1 MGGPLQLV
9 LVFVATLMGVVSQV
23 ALGGYNEVMV
33 AANTVIYGQFLFVA
47 LAPLALAPLA
57 EAWILRP
64 TVDGPRRKARI
75 PWPLIWTGALV
86 LVLAVLLA
94 TAYGH
99 LTWQFTAFVT
109 TLWATTFLVASRVP
123 RAALL
128 TSLVVAAG
136 MTVWLPMNA
145 IAVVLIVGW
154 LVYLVAHGVR
164 GRGWDFISLGL
175 VVVVAVAIWEPIR
188 SSLAFV
194 LASTPTAAEAVVGGF
209 GGGVRAA
216 VGVVAAV
223 PGFGWVGAGLS
234 DSTLFEA
241 GGGTE
246 QTTAIVAGI
255 AAVAAVARRDRRLAA
270 GHRALGLRPPA
281 AGRDARGLRRHAER
295 PGPVGHRQRPALRL
309 VQVHLPRRHRGQRC
323 LPAGRAAA
331 ARQPRPPG

>member
-64 TVDGPRRKARI
+64 TVDGPRRRARI

-154 LVYLVAHGVR
+154 LVVPR
-164 GRGWDFISLGL
+164 GSGRSRARLGL
-175 VVVVAVAIWEPIR
+175 HQPRARRGGRRCHLGADPIQSR
-188 SSLAFV
+188 
-194 LASTPTAAEAVVGGF
+194 
-209 GGGVRAA
+209 VRA
-216 VGVVAAV
+216 
-223 PGFGWVGAGLS
+223 
-234 DSTLFEA
+234 
-241 GGGTE
+241 
-246 QTTAIVAGI
+246 
-255 AAVAAVARRDRRLAA
+255 RL
-270 GHRALGLRPPA
+270 HS
-281 AGRDARGLRRHAER
+281 
-295 PGPVGHRQRPALRL
+295 
-309 VQVHLPRRHRGQRC
+309 HRG
-323 LPAGRAAA
+323 
-331 ARQPRPPG
+331 